1 MQTKKIQVEI
11 CAGTTC
17 FVLGSVQ
24 FESFEDTMPS
34 EWKGKVEV
42 SASRCLGLCRKGK
55 FSGAPYVRI
64 NSVPI
69 GNATPEKVME
79 VIAEMLDIPEG
90 SV

>member
-1 MQTKKIQVEI
+1 MQNKKIHVEI

-24 FESFEDTMPS
+24 FESFEESLPAQWRS
-34 EWKGKVEV
+34 SVEV
-42 SASRCLGLCRKGK
+42 TASRCLGLCRKGK

-64 NSVPI
+64 NSVPF

-79 VIAEMLDIPEG
+79 VIAEMLDIPEDPA
-90 SV
+90 